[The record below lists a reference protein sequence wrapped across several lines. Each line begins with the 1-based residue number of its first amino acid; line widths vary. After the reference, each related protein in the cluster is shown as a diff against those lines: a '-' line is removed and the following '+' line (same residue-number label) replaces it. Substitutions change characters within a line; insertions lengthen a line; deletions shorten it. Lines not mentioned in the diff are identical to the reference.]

1 MEFTINKFS
10 GPLDLLLH
18 LIKQTDIDIYDIEIE
33 QIANQY
39 LEYIQKMKNLNLN
52 VASSYLVMAAELI
65 EIKAMM
71 LLPKP
76 EIADD
81 DYEEDPKE
89 KLIQR
94 LIEYQNYKNIT
105 SKFHELELQRQ
116 QYYTKKASEIDEY
129 EINQNLPSNIGL
141 DKLIE
146 AFEHFLNRQEKNR
159 PLNTKIMTK
168 EYSITKR
175 SNEIRKL
182 IKEKRKINFFD
193 LFEIKNKSYIVVT
206 FLSILS
212 LAKNHELKIE
222 QENNFE
228 NIILSE
234 V

>member
-1 MEFTINKFS
+1 M
-10 GPLDLLLH
+10 
-18 LIKQTDIDIYDIEIE
+18 
-33 QIANQY
+33 
-39 LEYIQKMKNLNLN
+39 
-52 VASSYLVMAAELI
+52 
-65 EIKAMM
+65 
-71 LLPKP
+71 
-76 EIADD
+76 
-81 DYEEDPKE
+81 
-89 KLIQR
+89 
-94 LIEYQNYKNIT
+94 
-105 SKFHELELQRQ
+105 
-116 QYYTKKASEIDEY
+116 
-129 EINQNLPSNIGL
+129 PSNIGL